1 MEACTHGDRNEPSAP
16 PDGRCDDVENSAAG
30 CGVRLSVSVFWVLR
44 CVAES
49 GAARVL
55 RGDGVRRLLRVVE
68 EQLGEAPAALSAAGF
83 PSTAVCGMRVPAAA
97 QASDCAVS
105 PIRRK
110 LRSRGRKIS
119 WTLCRIP
126 VRPFVYI
133 VTAGQPRRPGRK
145 GPILQEETMRKQ
157 KVAIRSFALLVVL
170 GTAYQALARDATTP
184 YPNMAPIEQYL
195 MDRTGEI
202 ALARSAAP
210 SSISDGAEVMLLGRE
225 GYETAVKG
233 TNGFLCIVARSWAQN
248 EDNAEFWNPKMRAP
262 HCFNAQAARSF
273 APIYLMKTRLVLA
286 GKSKAEIAQAIATA
300 LDNRQLP
307 ALEPGAMAYMM
318 SKQQYLNDRGKSW
331 HPHVMFYSPGD
342 MTKNWAADDPNSP
355 VMVNVDREDRVTVLF
370 ILADKWSDGSAAPS
384 TMP

>member
-1 MEACTHGDRNEPSAP
+1 
-16 PDGRCDDVENSAAG
+16 
-30 CGVRLSVSVFWVLR
+30 
-44 CVAES
+44 
-49 GAARVL
+49 
-55 RGDGVRRLLRVVE
+55 
-68 EQLGEAPAALSAAGF
+68 
-83 PSTAVCGMRVPAAA
+83 
-97 QASDCAVS
+97 
-105 PIRRK
+105 
-110 LRSRGRKIS
+110 
-119 WTLCRIP
+119 
-126 VRPFVYI
+126 
-133 VTAGQPRRPGRK
+133 
-145 GPILQEETMRKQ
+145 MRKQ
-157 KVAIRSFALLVVL
+157 KVGAIAIKSFALLVVL
-170 GTAYQALARDATTP
+170 GTAYQAMAQDATTP

-195 MDRTGEI
+195 MDQTAEI

-210 SSISDGAEVMLLGRE
+210 SSISDGAEVMVLGRE
-225 GYETAVKG
+225 GYKTAVKG
-233 TNGFLCIVARSWAQN
+233 TNGFLCIVERSWAQGT
-248 EDNAEFWNPKMRAP
+248 DDAEFWNPKMRAP

-355 VMVNVDREDRVTVLF
+355 VMVNVLPEERVTILF
-370 ILADKWSDGSAAPS
+370 ILADKWSDGTAAPL